1 MSRRAGVALA
11 LDVLAVLV
19 FVAIGR
25 RSHDE
30 GSAISEFATTAAP
43 FAIALGAGWLLAQ
56 AWRSPLKITTGAVIW
71 VTTVVLGMLGR
82 RFVFDRGTA
91 VSFMIVATVFLGL
104 CLVGWRA
111 VVRVVL
117 ARRQNSIATAGTS

>member
-1 MSRRAGVALA
+1 MARPTGVAA
-11 LDVLAVLV
+11 GLDVLAVLV

-30 GSAISEFATTAAP
+30 GSAIGEFVKTAAP
-43 FAIALGAGWLLAQ
+43 LAIALVAGWLLAR
-56 AWRSPLKITTGAVIW
+56 AWRSPLTISTGAVIW
-71 VTTVVLGMLGR
+71 MTTVALGMLVR

-91 VSFMIVATVFLGL
+91 VSFVIVATVFLGL

-111 VVRVVL
+111 AVGVVL